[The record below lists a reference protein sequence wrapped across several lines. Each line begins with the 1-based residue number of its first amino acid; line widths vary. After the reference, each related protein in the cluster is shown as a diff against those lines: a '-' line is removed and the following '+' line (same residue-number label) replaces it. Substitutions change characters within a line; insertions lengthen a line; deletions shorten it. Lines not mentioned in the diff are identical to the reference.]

1 MAIKLNQAFAGQPL
15 RSSVAGDTP
24 TSHRVA
30 SKGSSAPV
38 GDTEAS
44 RAAAAADVVGAVAP
58 ENVFEAMAASE
69 VEASTMMKA
78 VEQANEVAKS
88 ALRATNRSIEFGVH
102 DRSGRM
108 TITIREE
115 INGHEVRREI
125 PPKEFLRVLETLQN
139 MGPENEEVRGAL
151 VNLDA

>member
-1 MAIKLNQAFAGQPL
+1 
-15 RSSVAGDTP
+15 
-24 TSHRVA
+24 VA
-30 SKGSSAPV
+30 SKSASGPV
-38 GDTEAS
+38 GETEAS

-69 VEASTMMKA
+69 VEASTMIKA

-139 MGPENEEVRGAL
+139 IGSESSEVRGAL

>member
-30 SKGSSAPV
+30 SKSASGPV
-38 GDTEAS
+38 GETEAS

-69 VEASTMMKA
+69 VEASTMIKA

-139 MGPENEEVRGAL
+139 IGSESSEVRGAL

>member
-30 SKGSSAPV
+30 SKSSSAPV
-38 GDTEAS
+38 GETEAS
-44 RAAAAADVVGAVAP
+44 KAAAAADIVGAVAP
-58 ENVFEAMAASE
+58 ENVLEAMAASE
-69 VEASTMMKA
+69 VEAGTMIKA
-78 VEQANEVAKS
+78 VEQANKVAES
-88 ALRATNRSIEFGVH
+88 VLCATNCSIEFGVH

-115 INGHEVRREI
+115 VNGHEVKREI
-125 PPKEFLRVLETLQN
+125 PPKEFLRVLETLESV
-139 MGPENEEVRGAL
+139 GPENKTVRGAL